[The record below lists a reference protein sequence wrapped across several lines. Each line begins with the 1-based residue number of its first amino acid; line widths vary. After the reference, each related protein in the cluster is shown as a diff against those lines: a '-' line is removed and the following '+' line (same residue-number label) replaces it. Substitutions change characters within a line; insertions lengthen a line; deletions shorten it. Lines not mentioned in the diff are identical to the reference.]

1 MIAWFTPRMLFRGKP
16 GKIYLLLFY
25 FMKTYLIP
33 AIALACGA
41 LPLQAA
47 ALLGETEWSC
57 NINIDS
63 QNDSNYGPVSGW
75 NNVAVTQIA
84 QNSQTTISAKT
95 VELKNT
101 AGGSVGTITI
111 TGAPGVNNSS
121 AGAGNWT
128 GSGSAG
134 SGATWTK
141 GLPDE
146 VTGSED
152 YLTAAKETIWSMR
165 GDLTVTFSGLET
177 GWYSLDLLG
186 ARNNGNVSLALA
198 IDAASS
204 VETLSYWTCVS
215 GNWSEKTT
223 LSDVS
228 GMDAGTT
235 ANTPAGLYASLNGFY
250 VDESGTFT
258 LNMLSD
264 ATSHNANAA
273 LNYLVLNKLGDSV
286 PEPSTS
292 ALGLLALAGL
302 TFRRRV

>member
-1 MIAWFTPRMLFRGKP
+1 
-16 GKIYLLLFY
+16 
-25 FMKTYLIP
+25 MKTYLIP

-63 QNDSNYGPVSGW
+63 TRSDAFGAVSGW
-75 NNVAVTQIA
+75 NNVEVGQIS
-84 QNSQTTISAKT
+84 QDNQTTISAKT
-95 VELKNT
+95 TVLKNT
-101 AGGSVGTITI
+101 AGISVGIITI
-111 TGAPGVNNSS
+111 TGAPGSS
-121 AGAGNWT
+121 AGSW
-128 GSGSAG
+128 SG
-134 SGATWTK
+134 SGASGSSVNWYH
-141 GLPDE
+141 GLPNGIEGPDHY
-146 VTGSED
+146 SD
-152 YLTAAKETIWSMR
+152 AAAEAIWSIR
-165 GDLTVTFSGLET
+165 GNLTVNFSGLEA

-186 ARNNGNVSLALA
+186 ARTSGNLSMALT

-204 VETLSYWTCVS
+204 VKTLSYWTYGS
-215 GNWSEKTT
+215 GNWSEKTM
-223 LSDVS
+223 LSDAS
-228 GMDAGTT
+228 GMDAGNNTVG
-235 ANTPAGLYASLNGFY
+235 TPAGLYASLNGFY

-264 ATSHNANAA
+264 TTSHNTNAA
-273 LNYLVLNKLGDSV
+273 LNYMVLNKLVDSV